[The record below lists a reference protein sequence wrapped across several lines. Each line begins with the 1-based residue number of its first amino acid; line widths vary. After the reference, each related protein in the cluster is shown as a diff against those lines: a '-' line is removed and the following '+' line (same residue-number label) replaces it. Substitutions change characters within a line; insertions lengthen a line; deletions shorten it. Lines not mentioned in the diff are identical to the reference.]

1 MNPKVDKWVRKAG
14 SWCEKACPQTRS
26 GWIMIAL
33 TAVVIVAGVVWLLRP
48 RSEAV
53 HYPIVAVEPVATQ
66 NVEIYGEF
74 VGRIRAQQ
82 FVEVRARVEGYLER
96 MLFREGSYVKK
107 GQTLFIIDQV
117 PYKAALRTAEA
128 NVEAAK
134 AAVATAQLTYDSKKE
149 LFSRNVVSQYDLS
162 TAENSLLTAKA
173 QLAQADA
180 ALVNAANNLSY
191 TVVKAP
197 SNGVVG
203 TLPYRVGAL
212 VSASIPQPLT
222 TVSDN
227 STMYVYFSMTAKQQ
241 LNLTRRYGS
250 IAETLKNMPDVQLQL
265 NDGTVYDQTG
275 RVESISGVVDTSTGS
290 VQLRAVFPNENGL
303 LLSGSTGNIIMPNLY
318 KDCIVVPQTAT
329 FEIQDKVYVY
339 KLVDGKA
346 TSSMIEVEK
355 ISNGREYI
363 VTAGLT
369 PGEVIITEGVG
380 LMREGTPVVPKGQ
393 AAAAAAQ
400 TTENGQAAEMNQTA
414 AQTEEAAAQ
423 TQNAKEE

>member
-1 MNPKVDKWVRKAG
+1 MKQTFVQAALV
-14 SWCEKACPQTRS
+14 ACC
-26 GWIMIAL
+26 M
-33 TAVVIVAGVVWLLRP
+33 AVVSCGQAPTQQRAAEYSVQTITTTDRTIPTNYSATIRGRQDI
-48 RSEAV
+48 AI
-53 HYPIVAVEPVATQ
+53 YPQVSGTISQVCITEGQ
-66 NVEIYGEF
+66 
-74 VGRIRAQQ
+74 
-82 FVEVRARVEGYLER
+82 RVT
-96 MLFREGSYVKK
+96 K

-162 TAENSLLTAKA
+162 TAENSLLTVKA